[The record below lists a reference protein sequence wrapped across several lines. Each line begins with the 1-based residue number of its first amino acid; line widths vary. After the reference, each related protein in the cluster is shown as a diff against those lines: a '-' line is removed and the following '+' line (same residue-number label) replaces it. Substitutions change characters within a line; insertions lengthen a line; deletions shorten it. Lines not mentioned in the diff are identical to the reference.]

1 MDTTGQ
7 AGSSA
12 RIHGAPNGPPM
23 KCARKVQGGFAV
35 GCSRKLRLRP
45 SRLARANHIVRR
57 TTKLLFG
64 KRKTGRDE
72 NHTSERNILVGD
84 FRGAAGRS
92 ATSTVRIVCRRG
104 VAFEVIAPTSAGTS
118 TSAGPRPGRAFGAAT
133 QHAEVAGDNLKAGA
147 LLAFLVLPF
156 AGLDA
161 AFDEDQRTLLK
172 ILLSNFSLFAP
183 HDDLVPLGPLL
194 ALAVFVFVRLIR
206 GNGEI
211 CDGLAAAGV
220 AGFGIAAQTADEN
233 DFIDGHERIPP
244 SGSEDN
250 MRGRKREIE
259 RRQKS
264 NRAND
269 SGQDRKANRID

>member
-118 TSAGPRPGRAFGAAT
+118 TSAGPRPGRGSAFGAAT

-172 ILLSNFSLFAP
+172 ILLSNFSLCPTRRSCATRSASGARRFCLCKTHP
-183 HDDLVPLGPLL
+183 WQRRNLRRPGRRRCSGFRDRGP
-194 ALAVFVFVRLIR
+194 
-206 GNGEI
+206 
-211 CDGLAAAGV
+211 DG
-220 AGFGIAAQTADEN
+220 
-233 DFIDGHERIPP
+233 R
-244 SGSEDN
+244 
-250 MRGRKREIE
+250 RE
-259 RRQKS
+259 
-264 NRAND
+264 
-269 SGQDRKANRID
+269 